1 MPPALPAYIV
11 CCLLEESLCAPCREG
26 AKRPPGGT
34 TGKKWNRGAPLSK
47 KAKTKGDSDSQP
59 EPTAA
64 EQQDPLAQAKQLTT
78 VLLPAALKDINN
90 SRMQAFFATGAPH
103 DCMTS

>member
-1 MPPALPAYIV
+1 MPPALPACIV
-11 CCLLEESLCAPCREG
+11 CCLLEESVCAPQG

-47 KAKTKGDSDSQP
+47 KAKAKGDSDSQP
-59 EPTAA
+59 APTAA

-78 VLLPAALKDINN
+78 VLLPCALKDINS

>member
-1 MPPALPAYIV
+1 MRPAGRKAAAGWDHWQEV
-11 CCLLEESLCAPCREG
+11 ESGCA
-26 AKRPPGGT
+26 AVQK
-34 TGKKWNRGAPLSK
+34 S
-47 KAKTKGDSDSQP
+47 AKTKGDSDSQP
-59 EPTAA
+59 APTAA
-64 EQQDPLAQAKQLTT
+64 EQQDPLAQAKLTT

>member
-1 MPPALPAYIV
+1 MK
-11 CCLLEESLCAPCREG
+11 SRCAPRRG

-47 KAKTKGDSDSQP
+47 KAKAKGDSDSQP
-59 EPTAA
+59 APTAA

>member
-1 MPPALPAYIV
+1 MRPAGRKAAAGWDHWQEVELW
-11 CCLLEESLCAPCREG
+11 CAAR
-26 AKRPPGGT
+26 
-34 TGKKWNRGAPLSK
+34 LSK

-59 EPTAA
+59 APTAA
-64 EQQDPLAQAKQLTT
+64 EQQDPLAQAKLTT